1 MSFEQFIALLVKF
14 WENIQY
20 FIAGAVGAS
29 IVTKYHKDQL
39 KSKSDYLVFIL
50 SGAFM
55 AHYLTQFTVF
65 IIGKF
70 GWVLEASTAGSVGF
84 LLGAFGG
91 IIFQEITCY
100 IKSGAYKNMSLR
112 EYFADMFKNWLNRK
126 NEK

>member
-20 FIAGAVGAS
+20 FIAGAVGAA

-39 KSKSDYLVFIL
+39 KSKSDYFVFIL

-100 IKSGAYKNMSLR
+100 IKTGAYKNMTLR
-112 EYFADMFKNWLNRK
+112 EYFADMFKEWLNRK
-126 NEK
+126 NQK

>member
-1 MSFEQFIALLVKF
+1 MWFEQFIAAVVKI
-14 WENIQY
+14 WENFQY

-29 IVTKYHKDQL
+29 IVTKYHQDTL
-39 KSKSDYLVFIL
+39 KSKSDYAVFIL

-65 IIGKF
+65 IIGRF
-70 GWVLEASTAGSVGF
+70 GWELEASTAGSVGF

-91 IIFQEITCY
+91 LIFQEITCY
-100 IKSGAYKNMSLR
+100 VKSGAYKNMSLL
-112 EYFADMFKNWLNRK
+112 EYFKDMFKEWLNRK